1 MAEIKIKITDN
12 TSISDIAKFFK
23 GLDDTQ
29 QVRARQTRDGAIE
42 LYVRGSSKWHLLT
55 DNLKLGFL
63 VTRDYQ
69 AAQEKIDDIFKKN
82 GVIKSIKTPQEK
94 LNTSFSNHQH
104 DFYVRE
110 IKSDFQIAQKV
121 LTQQEISKKNV
132 EKYQQESLILFLPE
146 NLTSIVEYLTDGFD
160 TTPYATLEFIK
171 FIQLATPTI
180 KQPNKQLSRSVELDF
195 EQIENFAIEWQKLM
209 VQKKSN
215 STDGIPDKKNQSDG
229 FAKISMT
236 ENFINKI
243 TAGICENI
251 TFARADLSAKTINE
265 SSADIAF
272 ARLDLSAKT
281 INESSADLVIFDPS
295 SGYTNSSLVE
305 NNFINSSQN
314 IADNG
319 NDNIPSFAVTS
330 HRNVKTFSE
339 KSDIEGF
346 KIVYTGLNDSVTYE
360 ETSSGL
366 YKKLGAMIEDKIK
379 LRPLNKSF
387 TIHLPILNPFDKEK
401 LTPEEEAMNL
411 SAFVEH
417 TNTWLSTYPN
427 LRIQVQMPQ
436 DANTKEFEEAY
447 QLARHKNQ
455 PTN

>member
-1 MAEIKIKITDN
+1 M
-12 TSISDIAKFFK
+12 
-23 GLDDTQ
+23 
-29 QVRARQTRDGAIE
+29 
-42 LYVRGSSKWHLLT
+42 
-55 DNLKLGFL
+55 
-63 VTRDYQ
+63 
-69 AAQEKIDDIFKKN
+69 
-82 GVIKSIKTPQEK
+82 
-94 LNTSFSNHQH
+94 
-104 DFYVRE
+104 RE

-132 EKYQQESLILFLPE
+132 EKYQQESLIFFLPE

-180 KQPNKQLSRSVELDF
+180 KQPNKQPSRSVELDF

-209 VQKKSN
+209 VQ
-215 STDGIPDKKNQSDG
+215 KNQSDG

-251 TFARADLSAKTINE
+251 TFAR
-265 SSADIAF
+265 
-272 ARLDLSAKT
+272 LDLSAKT
-281 INESSADLVIFDPS
+281 INESSADLVIFDTS
-295 SGYTNSSLVE
+295 SGYTNYSLVE
-305 NNFINSSQN
+305 NNFVNSSQN

-330 HRNVKTFSE
+330 HRNVKTFSD

>member
-1 MAEIKIKITDN
+1 
-12 TSISDIAKFFK
+12 
-23 GLDDTQ
+23 
-29 QVRARQTRDGAIE
+29 
-42 LYVRGSSKWHLLT
+42 
-55 DNLKLGFL
+55 
-63 VTRDYQ
+63 
-69 AAQEKIDDIFKKN
+69 
-82 GVIKSIKTPQEK
+82 
-94 LNTSFSNHQH
+94 
-104 DFYVRE
+104 
-110 IKSDFQIAQKV
+110 
-121 LTQQEISKKNV
+121 
-132 EKYQQESLILFLPE
+132 
-146 NLTSIVEYLTDGFD
+146 
-160 TTPYATLEFIK
+160 
-171 FIQLATPTI
+171 
-180 KQPNKQLSRSVELDF
+180 
-195 EQIENFAIEWQKLM
+195 
-209 VQKKSN
+209 
-215 STDGIPDKKNQSDG
+215 
-229 FAKISMT
+229 MT

-251 TFARADLSAKTINE
+251 T
-265 SSADIAF
+265 F

-281 INESSADLVIFDPS
+281 INESSADLVIFDTW
-295 SGYTNSSLVE
+295 SGYTNYSLVE
-305 NNFINSSQN
+305 NNVINSSQN

-360 ETSSGL
+360 EISSGL

-436 DANTKEFEEAY
+436 DGNTKKFEEAY

>member
-12 TSISDIAKFFK
+12 TSISDIANFFK

-29 QVRARQTRDGAIE
+29 TVRARQTRDGAIE

-69 AAQEKIDDIFKKN
+69 AAQEKIDNIFKKN
-82 GVIKSIKTPQEK
+82 GVIKSIKAPQEK

-132 EKYQQESLILFLPE
+132 EKYQQESFIFFLPE
-146 NLTSIVEYLTDGFD
+146 NLTSIVEYLANEFE

-180 KQPNKQLSRSVELDF
+180 NQPNKQPSRSIELDF

-209 VQKKSN
+209 AQKKSN

-229 FAKISMT
+229 LAKNLTT

-243 TAGICENI
+243 TAGICANI
-251 TFARADLSAKTINE
+251 PFARVDLSSKTV
-265 SSADIAF
+265 
-272 ARLDLSAKT
+272 
-281 INESSADLVIFDPS
+281 NESSADLLIFDPS
-295 SGYTNSSLVE
+295 SGYINYSLIE
-305 NNFINSSQN
+305 NDVINSSQN
-314 IADNG
+314 LADND

-330 HRNVKTFSE
+330 HRNVKTLSD

-346 KIVYTGLNDSVTYE
+346 KIVYTGLDDSVPYE
-360 ETSSGL
+360 KISSGL
-366 YKKLGAMIEDKIK
+366 YKKLGTMIENKIK
-379 LRPLNKSF
+379 LQQPNKSF
-387 TIHLPILNPFDKEK
+387 TIHLSIPNPFEKEK
-401 LTPEEEAMNL
+401 LTPEEKAMNL
-411 SAFVEH
+411 NTFVEH
-417 TNTWLSTYPN
+417 TNTWLSTYPD

-436 DANTKEFEEAY
+436 DANMKEFEEAY